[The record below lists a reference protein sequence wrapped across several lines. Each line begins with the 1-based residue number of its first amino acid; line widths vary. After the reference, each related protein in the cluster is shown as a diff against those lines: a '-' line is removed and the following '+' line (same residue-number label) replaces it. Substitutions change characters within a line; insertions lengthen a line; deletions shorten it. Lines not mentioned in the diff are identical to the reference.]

1 MFLNSRKLPLLLGID
16 LSSSAVKVVEMSLS
30 NQGYKIE
37 HYGVEPLP
45 SNALGDKLTLD
56 FDTLDVESTGE
67 TIRRAVK
74 KSGSKLKKAAI
85 AVGGAQI
92 ITSTIVLPRELDEQE
107 MNDQIALQLDQ
118 HIALPPEE
126 VNYDFEVRG
135 PNRSDPTQVDVLLV
149 ATRREY
155 VDKRQAVLEIAGLT
169 STIVDVEAH
178 ALDLASQLLE
188 RQMPNQGTQKLVAI
202 ADFGATHSTLCLRY
216 DHQLVYSR
224 DQAFGGKL
232 LTEEIMRYY
241 GLSFEEAGLS
251 KQRGSL
257 PSSYQKEVLEPFMD
271 QMVKHV
277 KNFYRQYQETN
288 SNNQKL
294 DQIQIGGGCSQIPGV
309 ARYIEHQIGIPT
321 LTVNPLLSVTLANQ
335 PKAAHIDQDI
345 STLMVA
351 MGLAMRS
358 FN

>member
-1 MFLNSRKLPLLLGID
+1 VFLNSRKLPHLLGID
-16 LSSSAVKVVEMSLS
+16 LSSSAIKVVEMSLS

-45 SNALGDKLTLD
+45 SNALGDKLM
-56 FDTLDVESTGE
+56 LDVESTGE
-67 TIRRAVK
+67 AIRRAVK
-74 KSGSKLKKAAI
+74 KSGSRLKKAAV

-92 ITSTIVLPRELDEQE
+92 ITTTIVLPGELDEQE

-118 HIALPPEE
+118 HIALPQEE
-126 VNYDFEVRG
+126 VSYDFEVRG
-135 PNRSDPTQVDVLLV
+135 PNKSDPTQVDVLLV
-149 ATRREY
+149 TTRREY
-155 VDKRQAVLEIAGLT
+155 VDKRQAALEIAGLT
-169 STIVDVEAH
+169 ATIVDVEAH
-178 ALDLASQLLE
+178 ALDLASRLLE

-202 ADFGATHSTLCLRY
+202 ADFGATLTTLCLRY
-216 DHQLVYSR
+216 DHQLAYYR

-251 KQRGSL
+251 KRRGGL

-271 QMVKHV
+271 EMVKHI

-294 DQIQIGGGCSQIPGV
+294 DQIQVCGGCGQIPGV
-309 ARYIEHQIGIPT
+309 AAYIERQIGIPT
-321 LTVNPLLSVTLANQ
+321 VTANPLLSLTLANQ
-335 PKAAHIDQDI
+335 PKAMHIEQDT
-345 STLMVA
+345 STLMIA

-358 FN
+358 FS